1 MYLPSDPWNNRE
13 APSSNS
19 DRYKSSGGGGTEW
32 VVTPDRVKT
41 IRESKLYPFFDQGGN
56 SDNIG
61 DYQKDIRDTIPQI
74 NKQIN
79 FLLPFMGF
87 GFNYTW
93 LSLHGY
99 LTFSNA
105 PQQFPEYPL
114 RFPIQE
120 WPRLEDP
127 SFIAPFYSRCKIGEL
142 NGNED
147 DEHAKKK
154 PGVYFRYQERIFSH
168 DGDFLPCVVQL
179 SVTLSINSIHEPT
192 SFINELYS

>member
-1 MYLPSDPWNNRE
+1 MNDCCLSSLCLCFFSTFSAAFLEFDKIFPLDPWADRN
-13 APSSNS
+13 APPVNQ
-19 DRYKSSGGGGTEW
+19 DAFNGGLPEY
-32 VVTPDRVKT
+32 VITPDRLQT
-41 IRESKLYPFFDQGGN
+41 IRQSKLYPFYDQGGGG
-56 SDNIG
+56 DNIG

-99 LTFSNA
+99 LTFSNS

-114 RFPIQE
+114 VFPIQD
-120 WPRLEDP
+120 WPRNEDP

-142 NGNED
+142 NGNEGTD
-147 DEHAKKK
+147 GYGGVNENAAKK
-154 PGVYFRYQERIFSH
+154 PGVYFR
-168 DGDFLPCVVQL
+168 
-179 SVTLSINSIHEPT
+179 
-192 SFINELYS
+192 

>member
-1 MYLPSDPWNNRE
+1 MDPGRLNE
-13 APSSNS
+13 
-19 DRYKSSGGGGTEW
+19 
-32 VVTPDRVKT
+32 
-41 IRESKLYPFFDQGGN
+41 IRKHKLYPFAERGGG
-56 SDNIG
+56 DNNG

-99 LTFSNA
+99 LTFSNS

-114 RFPIQE
+114 KFPNQD
-120 WPRLEDP
+120 WPRQEDP

-142 NGNED
+142 NGNEV
-147 DEHAKKK
+147 EEFAKKK
-154 PGVYFRYQERIFSH
+154 PGVYFKLERDLYTRTDQPGIEIRERAKWDIREAMVGSDTFRPKHVIIATWKNVSFA
-168 DGDFLPCVVQL
+168 GGIPTARRT
-179 SVTLSINSIHEPT
+179 VTDPP
-192 SFINELYS
+192 

>member
-32 VVTPDRVKT
+32 VVTPDRLKT

-154 PGVYFRYQERIFSH
+154 PGVYFRYKFIKIEFSVMMATSY
-168 DGDFLPCVVQL
+168 LVL
-179 SVTLSINSIHEPT
+179 SNCL
-192 SFINELYS
+192 